1 MSTEGRLACVGL
13 NQWCFYGLPGYKIG
27 SKSKFRV
34 DSVIRKDVIMTFILL
49 KG

>member
-1 MSTEGRLACVGL
+1 MCRGELIV
-13 NQWCFYGLPGYKIG
+13 FYGLPGYKIG